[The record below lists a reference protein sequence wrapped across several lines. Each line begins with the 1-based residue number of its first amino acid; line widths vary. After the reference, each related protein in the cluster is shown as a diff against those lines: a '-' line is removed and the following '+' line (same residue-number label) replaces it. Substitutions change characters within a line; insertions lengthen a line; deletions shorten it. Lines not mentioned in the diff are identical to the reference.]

1 MSDDMTKRLMTGV
14 KFGRIPGRAEND
26 EINRIRDTFAACF
39 DDVDQVLATKIIA
52 ALSALLRDAIF
63 NNYGDSKP
71 LDVWDELAR
80 FHRIVLAEMIAAR
93 WKEEEAS
100 RPLEK
105 DRKSTRLNSSHT

>member
-14 KFGRIPGRAEND
+14 KFGRIPSQAESD
-26 EINRIRDTFAACF
+26 EVNRIRDTFAACF
-39 DDVDQVLATKIIA
+39 DDDVDGALASKIIA

-63 NNYGDSKP
+63 NSYGDSKP

-105 DRKSTRLNSSHT
+105 DVRKS